1 MKVLLNNGVIMD
13 VLDRVQAV
21 VQVVQAHAL
30 MAVFKVVKT
39 HVNTLVLAHAKEGVT
54 TLATTLALVAVL
66 VLHMHKL

>member
-13 VLDRVQAV
+13 VPDRVQAV

-30 MAVFKVVKT
+30 TAVFKVVKI
-39 HVNTLVLAHAKEGVT
+39 HAKPLVLAHAQEGVT
-54 TLATTLALVAVL
+54 TLVTTLALVAVL